1 MSKPIKTHLEK
12 NSFIAILAGFSP
24 TEINVYLRK
33 NGKVKRINPIQK
45 VNPFTREEENQKQE
59 EL

>member
-24 TEINVYLRK
+24 TEINDYLRK

-45 VNPFTREEENQKQE
+45 INPFTREENQKQE
-59 EL
+59 DF